1 MALLARNAWT
11 TKGLPQTEQTFST
24 RFLALHAAWQLREQ
38 TLKVFAR
45 YLGIVT
51 IFPHTRH
58 VDWIEV
64 PIMPLDK
71 QCSQA
76 AVQKNYSTLYGEG
89 YRNPQLSAIVL
100 STLKKA
106 CGVDKASATMTAD
119 QIIGSAAKKEHRR
132 WVDLSD
138 LFEELPSSPA
148 VRGLSFG
155 LPGGMRGVGTSPSA
169 SPPSG
174 SRGLAGLLG
183 SEATNLAN
191 GMRMSPLVGGKG
203 PRRCRGCGAVMKKG
217 ERCPVCG
224 LEV

>member
-1 MALLARNAWT
+1 VVNEDNGKQVFQVDQKHRSQFDRYRLVIVDEPTA
-11 TKGLPQTEQTFST
+11 GLDPAERV
-24 RFLALHAAWQLREQ
+24 RFLNL
-38 TLKVFAR
+38 
-45 YLGIVT
+45 
-51 IFPHTRH
+51 
-58 VDWIEV
+58 
-64 PIMPLDK
+64 
-71 QCSQA
+71 
-76 AVQKNYSTLYGEG
+76 
-89 YRNPQLSAIVL
+89 LSEISERAAIVL

-203 PRRCRGCGAVMKKG
+203 PRRCRGCGAVMEKG